1 MWSYSS
7 DGEGGQKQQV
17 ADLESRNITLSVII
31 SVAESQEWPV
41 TPVLRRLRLR
51 VRELHRTTWTV
62 EGACEYGRWGAT
74 KKMETLNTIMGEKY
88 LATTNLISFFF

>member
-1 MWSYSS
+1 MF
-7 DGEGGQKQQV
+7 
-17 ADLESRNITLSVII
+17 SVII

-88 LATTNLISFFF
+88 LATTNLISFFFF